1 MNRLLSFGG
10 QRTAALIA
18 AAIFITFAFSANQ
31 YFLTSGNAENVA
43 RQVSLDAPLVFGQ
56 ALVLIAGGIDIS
68 VGSTMAMAAAL
79 TIGLQGYGTYPA
91 VIGALA
97 LGAAVGACNGLLV
110 TRGRIV
116 PFVATL
122 GTMSVVRGMLLT
134 YTRQQP
140 LSGIDEGF
148 TYWGGGSVGFVPL
161 PMIITLLILGALVV
175 FLQRTR
181 AGRNLYAIGG
191 NREAAYLAG
200 IDVERYLMIAY
211 TLSGTLAAV
220 SGVLLASR
228 LNSAT
233 VQLGNDSAL
242 LAISAALI
250 GGASLLGGRGRIF
263 GAFLGVLA
271 LGMLTNGMNLL
282 GVTTYAQIAV
292 RALIL
297 ITVVAIDAFS
307 RTLARRRTI
316 VAADPE
322 MTDFNNTKPRAVQ
335 GG

>member
-1 MNRLLSFGG
+1 MNRLISFGG

-18 AAIFITFAFSANQ
+18 AAIFITFAFSANE
-31 YFLTSGNAENVA
+31 YFLTWGNAENVA

-79 TIGLQGYGTYPA
+79 TIGLQKYGTYPA
-91 VIGALA
+91 VIAALA
-97 LGAAVGACNGLLV
+97 FGAAIGACNGLLV

-140 LSGIDEGF
+140 LSGTDEGF
-148 TYWGGGSVGFVPL
+148 TYWGGGSIGFVPVPL
-161 PMIITLLILGALVV
+161 IITLLILGAPMI

-191 NREAAYLAG
+191 SREAAYLAG
-200 IDVERYLMIAY
+200 IDVDRYLMLAY

-307 RTLARRRTI
+307 RTLARRRTM

-322 MTDFNNTKPRAVQ
+322 MTNFHNTQPKAVQ

>member
-1 MNRLLSFGG
+1 MNRLLSIGG
-10 QRTAALIA
+10 QQTAALIA
-18 AAIFITFAFSANQ
+18 MAIFITFALSVSE
-31 YFLTSGNAENVA
+31 YFLTLGNAGNVA

-68 VGSTMAMAAAL
+68 VGSVMAMAAAL
-79 TIGLQGYGTYPA
+79 TIGLQPYGTLTA
-91 VIGALA
+91 VVAALA
-97 LGAAVGACNGLLV
+97 FGAAIGACNGLLV
-110 TRGRIV
+110 TRGGIV

-134 YTRQQP
+134 YTGQQP
-140 LSGIDEGF
+140 LSGTDDSF
-148 TYWGGGSVGFVPL
+148 TWWGGGSIGFVPV
-161 PMIITLLILGALVV
+161 PMLITLALLVALAI

-200 IDVERYLMIAY
+200 IAVDRYLLLAY
-211 TLSGTLAAV
+211 VMSGTLAAV

-242 LAISAALI
+242 LSISAALI
-250 GGASLLGGRGRIF
+250 GGASLLGGQGRIV

-282 GVTTYAQIAV
+282 GVTTYLQIAV
-292 RALIL
+292 RAAIL
-297 ITVVAIDAFS
+297 ITVVAMDAFS
-307 RTLARRRTI
+307 RTVARRRT
-316 VAADPE
+316 VAAAGADP
-322 MTDFNNTKPRAVQ
+322 
-335 GG
+335 

>member
-1 MNRLLSFGG
+1 
-10 QRTAALIA
+10 
-18 AAIFITFAFSANQ
+18 
-31 YFLTSGNAENVA
+31 
-43 RQVSLDAPLVFGQ
+43 
-56 ALVLIAGGIDIS
+56 
-68 VGSTMAMAAAL
+68 
-79 TIGLQGYGTYPA
+79 
-91 VIGALA
+91 
-97 LGAAVGACNGLLV
+97 
-110 TRGRIV
+110 
-116 PFVATL
+116 
-122 GTMSVVRGMLLT
+122 MSVVRGMLLT

-140 LSGIDEGF
+140 LSGTDEGF
-148 TYWGGGSVGFVPL
+148 TYWGGSSIGFVPVPL
-161 PMIITLLILGALVV
+161 IITLLILGALMI

-200 IDVERYLMIAY
+200 IDVNRYLMLAY

-307 RTLARRRTI
+307 RTLARRRTM

-322 MTDFNNTKPRAVQ
+322 ITDFNNSLPKAAQ